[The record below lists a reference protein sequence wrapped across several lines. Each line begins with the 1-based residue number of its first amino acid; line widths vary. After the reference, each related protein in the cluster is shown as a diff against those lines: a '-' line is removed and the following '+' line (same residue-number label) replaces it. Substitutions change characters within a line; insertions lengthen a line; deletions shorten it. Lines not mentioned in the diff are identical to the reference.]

1 MRWDYGSVYKS
12 IRKSKHLS
20 QEQICGDYLNRT
32 TLVRFEKNQ
41 TIPSYEL
48 MRFLLKQVDMT
59 FEEFEYLCNY
69 YQPSQRQQL
78 LYDIDNL
85 RNPTTKTMEDLIKR
99 CQDHLKKEPNDIPIH
114 RKCLLLETVVAVRKS
129 SSITQLSDEAET
141 LSKLLWSE
149 LERYDN
155 WYHNDII
162 LVGTLLSKISSLDS
176 LEETANLLLKRLEKY
191 KDYKR
196 IQPTILS
203 YYQSLSYF
211 FLEQRQYNKSTFFAT
226 KLMEL
231 AKQEKRYDQLAR
243 AYVYLGIAQNKQ
255 ELIDKGL
262 QILELTDEQSLLDNL
277 QFLIKQHQT
286 EAGQKVQTRFS

>member
-12 IRKSKHLS
+12 IRKSKRLS
-20 QEQICGDYLNRT
+20 QEQICGDFINRT

-85 RNPTTKTMEDLIKR
+85 RNPTTKMMEDLINR
-99 CQDHLKKEPNDIPIH
+99 CHDHLKKEPNDGPIR
-114 RKCLLLETVVAVRKS
+114 RKCQLLETVVAVRNS
-129 SSITQLSDEAET
+129 TSFNQLSEEAET

-176 LEETANLLLKRLEKY
+176 LEETTNLLLKRLEKY

-203 YYQSLSYF
+203 FYQQLSLF
-211 FLEQRQYNKSTFFAT
+211 TLEQKQYSKSTFFAT

-262 QILELTDEQSLLDNL
+262 QILELTDEQALLDNL

-286 EAGQKVQTRFS
+286 D

>member
-1 MRWDYGSVYKS
+1 
-12 IRKSKHLS
+12 
-20 QEQICGDYLNRT
+20 
-32 TLVRFEKNQ
+32 
-41 TIPSYEL
+41 
-48 MRFLLKQVDMT
+48 MT

-85 RNPTTKTMEDLIKR
+85 RNPTTKMMENLIKR
-99 CQDHLKKEPNDIPIH
+99 CQDHLNKEPDDGPIR
-114 RKCLLLETVVAVRKS
+114 RKCQLLETVVAIRNS
-129 SSITQLSDEAET
+129 TSFNQLSEEAET

-211 FLEQRQYNKSTFFAT
+211 FLEQKQYNKSTFFAT
-226 KLMEL
+226 KLMDL

-243 AYVYLGIAQNKQ
+243 AYVYLGLAENKQ

-262 QILELTDEQSLLDNL
+262 QILELTDEKRLVDNL
-277 QFLIKQHQT
+277 QFLINQHQT
-286 EAGQKVQTRFS
+286 D

>member
-1 MRWDYGSVYKS
+1 MRWNYGSVYKS
-12 IRKSKHLS
+12 IRKSKRLS
-20 QEQICGDYLNRT
+20 QEQICGDYINRT

-41 TIPSYEL
+41 NIPSYEL
-48 MRFLLKQVDMT
+48 MRFLLKQVDMN

-85 RNPTTKTMEDLIKR
+85 KNPTTKTMEDLIKR
-99 CQDHLKKEPNDIPIH
+99 CHNHLKKEPDDGPIR
-114 RKCLLLETVVAVRKS
+114 RKCQLLKTVVAVRNS
-129 SSITQLSDEAET
+129 TSFNQLSEEAET

-162 LVGTLLSKISSLDS
+162 LVGTLLSKISSLDT

-203 YYQSLSYF
+203 YYQSFAYF
-211 FLEQRQYNKSTFFAT
+211 LLEQRQYSKSTFFAT

-243 AYVYLGIAQNKQ
+243 AYVYLGLAENKQ

-262 QILELTDEQSLLDNL
+262 QILELTDEKGLVDNL
-277 QFLIKQHQT
+277 QSLIKQHQT
-286 EAGQKVQTRFS
+286 D

>member
-226 KLMEL
+226 KLMDL

-255 ELIDKGL
+255 ELVEKGL
-262 QILELTDEQSLLDNL
+262 QILELTDEQSLFDNL

>member
-20 QEQICGDYLNRT
+20 QEQICGDYINRT

-203 YYQSLSYF
+203 YYQSISYF
-211 FLEQRQYNKSTFFAT
+211 FLEQTQYSKSTFFAT
-226 KLMEL
+226 KLMDL

-262 QILELTDEQSLLDNL
+262 HILELTDEKRLVDNL

>member
-12 IRKSKHLS
+12 IRKSKRLS
-20 QEQICGDYLNRT
+20 QEQVCGDFINRT

-85 RNPTTKTMEDLIKR
+85 RNPTTKMMEDLIKR
-99 CQDHLKKEPNDIPIH
+99 CHDHLNKEPNDIPIH

-226 KLMEL
+226 KLMDL
-231 AKQEKRYDQLAR
+231 AKQEKRYDQLSR

-262 QILELTDEQSLLDNL
+262 QILELTDEKRIVDNL

>member
-20 QEQICGDYLNRT
+20 QEQICGDFINRA
-32 TLVRFEKNQ
+32 TLSRFEKNQ

-99 CQDHLKKEPNDIPIH
+99 CQDHLKKEPNDIPIY

-129 SSITQLSDEAET
+129 SSITQLSDDAEI

-176 LEETANLLLKRLEKY
+176 LEEIADLLLKRLEKY
-191 KDYKR
+191 KDYKK
-196 IQPTILS
+196 IQATILS
-203 YYQSLSYF
+203 FYQQLSLF
-211 FLEQRQYNKSTFFAT
+211 TLEQKQYSKSTFFAT

-255 ELIDKGL
+255 ELVEKGL
-262 QILELTDEQSLLDNL
+262 QILELTDEKRLVDNL
-277 QFLIKQHQT
+277 KSLIKQHQT
-286 EAGQKVQTRFS
+286 D

>member
-1 MRWDYGSVYKS
+1 MRWDYGSVYRE

-20 QEQICGDYLNRT
+20 QEQICGDYLNRA
-32 TLVRFEKNQ
+32 TLSRFEKNQ
-41 TIPSYEL
+41 NIPSYEL

-85 RNPTTKTMEDLIKR
+85 KNPTTQTMEDLIQR
-99 CQDHLKKEPNDIPIH
+99 CQSHLKKEPNDVPIH

-149 LERYDN
+149 LERCDN

-162 LVGTLLSKISSLDS
+162 LVGTLLYKISSLDS

-203 YYQSLSYF
+203 FYQQLSLF
-211 FLEQRQYNKSTFFAT
+211 TLEQKQYSKSTFFAT
-226 KLMEL
+226 KLMDL
-231 AKQEKRYDQLAR
+231 AKKEKRYDQLAR

-255 ELIDKGL
+255 ELVEKGS
-262 QILELTDEQSLLDNL
+262 QILELTDEKRLVDNL
-277 QFLIKQHQT
+277 KSLIKQHQT
-286 EAGQKVQTRFS
+286 D

>member
-20 QEQICGDYLNRT
+20 QEQICGNYINRT

-99 CQDHLKKEPNDIPIH
+99 CQDHLKKEPSDIPIH

-211 FLEQRQYNKSTFFAT
+211 FLEQTQYSKSTFFAT
-226 KLMEL
+226 KLMDL

-255 ELIDKGL
+255 ELVEKGL
-262 QILELTDEQSLLDNL
+262 QILELTDEQSLFDNL

-286 EAGQKVQTRFS
+286 D

>member
-1 MRWDYGSVYKS
+1 MRWDYGSVYRE

-20 QEQICGDYLNRT
+20 QEQICGDYLNRA
-32 TLVRFEKNQ
+32 TLSRFEKNQ
-41 TIPSYEL
+41 NIPSYEL

-85 RNPTTKTMEDLIKR
+85 KNPTTQTMEDLIQR
-99 CQDHLKKEPNDIPIH
+99 CQSHLKKEPNDVPIH
-114 RKCLLLETVVAVRKS
+114 RKSLLLETVVAVRKS
-129 SSITQLSDEAET
+129 SSITQLSEEADS

-203 YYQSLSYF
+203 HYQSLSYF
-211 FLEQRQYNKSTFFAT
+211 FLEQKQYSKSTFFAT
-226 KLMEL
+226 KLMDL

-262 QILELTDEQSLLDNL
+262 QILELTDEKRLVDNL

-286 EAGQKVQTRFS
+286 D

>member
-20 QEQICGDYLNRT
+20 QEQICGNYINRT

-85 RNPTTKTMEDLIKR
+85 KNPTTQTMEDLIQR
-99 CQDHLKKEPNDIPIH
+99 CQSHLKKEPNDVPIH

-149 LERYDN
+149 LERCDN

-162 LVGTLLSKISSLDS
+162 LVGTLLYKISSLDS

-203 YYQSLSYF
+203 FYQQLSLF
-211 FLEQRQYNKSTFFAT
+211 TLEQKQYSKSTFFAT
-226 KLMEL
+226 KLMDL

-243 AYVYLGIAQNKQ
+243 VYVYLGIAQNKQ

-262 QILELTDEQSLLDNL
+262 QILELTEEKRLVDNL

-286 EAGQKVQTRFS
+286 D

>member
-12 IRKSKHLS
+12 IRKSKRLS
-20 QEQICGDYLNRT
+20 QEQICGDFINRT

-99 CQDHLKKEPNDIPIH
+99 CNDH
-114 RKCLLLETVVAVRKS
+114 LETVVAVRKS

-141 LSKLLWSE
+141 LSKLLWSQ
-149 LERYDN
+149 LEGYDN

-162 LVGTLLSKISSLDS
+162 LVGTLLSHIISLDS

-203 YYQSLSYF
+203 YYQSFAYF
-211 FLEQRQYNKSTFFAT
+211 LLEQRQYSKSTFFAT

-262 QILELTDEQSLLDNL
+262 QILELTDEQALLDNL

-286 EAGQKVQTRFS
+286 D

>member
-1 MRWDYGSVYKS
+1 MRWDYGSVYRE

-20 QEQICGDYLNRT
+20 QEQICGDYLNRA
-32 TLVRFEKNQ
+32 TLSRFEKNQ
-41 TIPSYEL
+41 NIPSYEL

-85 RNPTTKTMEDLIKR
+85 KNPTTQTMEDLIQR
-99 CQDHLKKEPNDIPIH
+99 CQSHLKKEPNDVPIH

-129 SSITQLSDEAET
+129 SSITQLSEEADS

-211 FLEQRQYNKSTFFAT
+211 FLEQKQYNKSTFFAT
-226 KLMEL
+226 KLMDL

-255 ELIDKGL
+255 ELMEKGL
-262 QILELTDEQSLLDNL
+262 QILELTDEKRLVDNL
-277 QFLIKQHQT
+277 KSLIKQHQT
-286 EAGQKVQTRFS
+286 D

>member
-286 EAGQKVQTRFS
+286 D

>member
-20 QEQICGDYLNRT
+20 QEQICGDYLNRS

-48 MRFLLKQVDMT
+48 MRFLLKQVDMS

-78 LYDIDNL
+78 LYDIDKL
-85 RNPTTKTMEDLIKR
+85 RNPTTKTMENLINR
-99 CQDHLKKEPNDIPIH
+99 CQDHLKKEPDDIPIH

-226 KLMEL
+226 KLMDL

-255 ELIDKGL
+255 ELVEKGL
-262 QILELTDEQSLLDNL
+262 QILELTDEKRLVDNL
-277 QFLIKQHQT
+277 KKLIKQHQT
-286 EAGQKVQTRFS
+286 D

>member
-12 IRKSKHLS
+12 IRESKHLS

-226 KLMEL
+226 KLMDL

-255 ELIDKGL
+255 ELVEKGL
-262 QILELTDEQSLLDNL
+262 QILELTDEKRLVDNL

-286 EAGQKVQTRFS
+286 D

>member
-226 KLMEL
+226 KLMDL

-255 ELIDKGL
+255 ELVEKGL
-262 QILELTDEQSLLDNL
+262 QILELTDEKRLVDNL
-277 QFLIKQHQT
+277 KKLIKQHQT
-286 EAGQKVQTRFS
+286 D

>member
-1 MRWDYGSVYKS
+1 MRWDYGSVYRE

-20 QEQICGDYLNRT
+20 QEQICGDYINRT

-85 RNPTTKTMEDLIKR
+85 RNPTTKIMEDLINR
-99 CQDHLKKEPNDIPIH
+99 CHDHLKKEPNDGPIR
-114 RKCLLLETVVAVRKS
+114 RKCQLLETVVAIRKS
-129 SSITQLSDEAET
+129 TSFNQLSEEAES

-176 LEETANLLLKRLEKY
+176 LEEIADLLLKRLEKY
-191 KDYKR
+191 KDYKK
-196 IQPTILS
+196 IQATILS
-203 YYQSLSYF
+203 FYQQLSLF
-211 FLEQRQYNKSTFFAT
+211 TLEQKQYSKSTFFAT

-243 AYVYLGIAQNKQ
+243 AYVYLGIAQNEQ

-262 QILELTDEQSLLDNL
+262 QILELTDEQRLSDNL

-286 EAGQKVQTRFS
+286 D

>member
-12 IRKSKHLS
+12 IRKSKRLS
-20 QEQICGDYLNRT
+20 QEQICGDFINRT

-85 RNPTTKTMEDLIKR
+85 RNPTTKMMEDLINR
-99 CQDHLKKEPNDIPIH
+99 CHDHLKKEPNDGPIR
-114 RKCLLLETVVAVRKS
+114 RKCQLLETVVAVRNS
-129 SSITQLSDEAET
+129 TSFNQLSEEAET

-149 LERYDN
+149 LEQYDN

-176 LEETANLLLKRLEKY
+176 LEETTNLLLKRLEKY

-203 YYQSLSYF
+203 LYQQLSLF
-211 FLEQRQYNKSTFFAT
+211 TLEQKQYSKSTFFAT

-262 QILELTDEQSLLDNL
+262 QILELTDEQALLDNL

-286 EAGQKVQTRFS
+286 D

>member
-1 MRWDYGSVYKS
+1 MRWDYGSVYRE

-20 QEQICGDYLNRT
+20 QEQICGDYINRT

-41 TIPSYEL
+41 NIPSYEL

-85 RNPTTKTMEDLIKR
+85 RNPTTKMMEDLIKR
-99 CQDHLKKEPNDIPIH
+99 CHDHLNKESDDGPIR
-114 RKCLLLETVVAVRKS
+114 RKCQLLETVVAIRKS
-129 SSITQLSDEAET
+129 TSFNQLSEEAEN

-162 LVGTLLSKISSLDS
+162 LVGTLLSKISSLDT

-203 YYQSLSYF
+203 FYQQLALF
-211 FLEQRQYNKSTFFAT
+211 TLEQKQYNKSTFFAT

-231 AKQEKRYDQLAR
+231 AKLEKRYDQLAR

-255 ELIDKGL
+255 ELVEKGL
-262 QILELTDEQSLLDNL
+262 QILELTDEKRLVDNL
-277 QFLIKQHQT
+277 KKLIKQHQT
-286 EAGQKVQTRFS
+286 D

>member
-20 QEQICGDYLNRT
+20 QEQVCGDFINRT

-85 RNPTTKTMEDLIKR
+85 RNPTTKTMEGLIKR
-99 CQDHLKKEPNDIPIH
+99 CLDHLKKEPNDIPIH

-203 YYQSLSYF
+203 FYQQLSLF
-211 FLEQRQYNKSTFFAT
+211 TLEQKQYSKSTFFAT
-226 KLMEL
+226 KLMDL
-231 AKQEKRYDQLAR
+231 AKQEKRHDQLAR

-255 ELIDKGL
+255 ELVEKGL
-262 QILELTDEQSLLDNL
+262 QILELTDEKRLVDNL
-277 QFLIKQHQT
+277 KSLIKQHQT
-286 EAGQKVQTRFS
+286 D

>member
-20 QEQICGDYLNRT
+20 QEQICGDYLNRS

-226 KLMEL
+226 KLMDL

-255 ELIDKGL
+255 ELVEKGL
-262 QILELTDEQSLLDNL
+262 QILELTDEKRLVDNL

-286 EAGQKVQTRFS
+286 D

>member
-141 LSKLLWSE
+141 LSKLLWSQ
-149 LERYDN
+149 LEEYDN

-226 KLMEL
+226 KLMDL
-231 AKQEKRYDQLAR
+231 AKQEKRYDQLSR

-262 QILELTDEQSLLDNL
+262 QILELTDEKRIVDNL

-286 EAGQKVQTRFS
+286 D

>member
-1 MRWDYGSVYKS
+1 MRWDYGSIYKS

-243 AYVYLGIAQNKQ
+243 AYVYLGLAENKQ
-255 ELIDKGL
+255 GLIDKGL
-262 QILELTDEQSLLDNL
+262 QILELTDEKRLVDNL

-286 EAGQKVQTRFS
+286 D

>member
-12 IRKSKHLS
+12 IRKSKRLS
-20 QEQICGDYLNRT
+20 QEQICGDYLNRS

-69 YQPSQRQQL
+69 YHPSQRQQL

-85 RNPTTKTMEDLIKR
+85 RNPTTKTMENLIKR

-176 LEETANLLLKRLEKY
+176 LEETANLLLRRLEKY
-191 KDYKR
+191 KDYKK

-203 YYQSLSYF
+203 HYRSLSYF
-211 FLEQRQYNKSTFFAT
+211 FLEQRQYSKATFFAT
-226 KLMEL
+226 KLMDL

-255 ELIDKGL
+255 ELVEKGL
-262 QILELTDEQSLLDNL
+262 QILELTDEKRLVDNL

-286 EAGQKVQTRFS
+286 D

>member
-12 IRKSKHLS
+12 IRKSKRLS

-85 RNPTTKTMEDLIKR
+85 RNPTTKMMENLIKR
-99 CQDHLKKEPNDIPIH
+99 CQDHLNKEPDDGPIR
-114 RKCLLLETVVAVRKS
+114 RKCQLLETVVAIRNS
-129 SSITQLSDEAET
+129 TSFNQLSEEAET

-211 FLEQRQYNKSTFFAT
+211 FLEQKQYSKATFFAT
-226 KLMEL
+226 KLMDL

-255 ELIDKGL
+255 ELVEKGL
-262 QILELTDEQSLLDNL
+262 QILELTDEKRLVDNL
-277 QFLIKQHQT
+277 KSLIKQHQT
-286 EAGQKVQTRFS
+286 D

>member
-20 QEQICGDYLNRT
+20 QEQICGDFINRA
-32 TLVRFEKNQ
+32 TLSRFEKNQ

-99 CQDHLKKEPNDIPIH
+99 CQDHLKKEPNDIPIY

-129 SSITQLSDEAET
+129 SSITQLSDDAEI

-176 LEETANLLLKRLEKY
+176 LEEIADLLLKRLEKY
-191 KDYKR
+191 KDYKK
-196 IQPTILS
+196 IQATILS
-203 YYQSLSYF
+203 FYQQLSLF
-211 FLEQRQYNKSTFFAT
+211 TLEQKQYSKSTFFAT

-255 ELIDKGL
+255 ELVEKGL
-262 QILELTDEQSLLDNL
+262 QILEWTDEQTLLDNL
-277 QFLIKQHQT
+277 KKLIKQHQT
-286 EAGQKVQTRFS
+286 D

>member
-1 MRWDYGSVYKS
+1 MRWDYGSVYRE

-20 QEQICGDYLNRT
+20 QEQICGDYINRT

-41 TIPSYEL
+41 NIPSYEL

-99 CQDHLKKEPNDIPIH
+99 CQNHLKKEPNDVPIR
-114 RKCLLLETVVAVRKS
+114 RKCQLLETVVAVRN
-129 SSITQLSDEAET
+129 SISFNQLSEEAET

-162 LVGTLLSKISSLDS
+162 LVGTLLSKISSFDT

-203 YYQSLSYF
+203 FYQQLSLF
-211 FLEQRQYNKSTFFAT
+211 TLEQKQYSQSTFFAT
-226 KLMEL
+226 KLMDL

-255 ELIDKGL
+255 ELMEKGL
-262 QILELTDEQSLLDNL
+262 QILELTDEKRLVDNL
-277 QFLIKQHQT
+277 KSLIKQHQT
-286 EAGQKVQTRFS
+286 D

>member
-12 IRKSKHLS
+12 IRKSKRLS
-20 QEQICGDYLNRT
+20 QEQVCGDFINRT

-85 RNPTTKTMEDLIKR
+85 RNPTTKMMEDLIKR
-99 CQDHLKKEPNDIPIH
+99 CHDHLKKEPDDGPIR
-114 RKCLLLETVVAVRKS
+114 RKCQLLETVVTIRKS
-129 SSITQLSDEAET
+129 TSFNQLSEEAET

-155 WYHNDII
+155 WYHNDIL
-162 LVGTLLSKISSLDS
+162 LVGTLLSHIISLDT

-203 YYQSLSYF
+203 YYQSFAYF
-211 FLEQRQYNKSTFFAT
+211 LLEQKQYSKSTCFAT

-243 AYVYLGIAQNKQ
+243 AYVYLGLAENMQ

-262 QILELTDEQSLLDNL
+262 QILELTDETRLIDNL

-286 EAGQKVQTRFS
+286 D

>member
-12 IRKSKHLS
+12 IRKSKRLS
-20 QEQICGDYLNRT
+20 QEQVCGDFINRT

-85 RNPTTKTMEDLIKR
+85 RNPTTKMMEDLIKR
-99 CQDHLKKEPNDIPIH
+99 CHDHLKKEPDDGPIR
-114 RKCLLLETVVAVRKS
+114 RKCQLLETVVAIRKS
-129 SSITQLSDEAET
+129 TSFNQLSEEAET

-155 WYHNDII
+155 WYHNDIL
-162 LVGTLLSKISSLDS
+162 LVGTLLSHIISLDT

-203 YYQSLSYF
+203 YYQSFAYF
-211 FLEQRQYNKSTFFAT
+211 LLEQKQYSKSTCFAT

-262 QILELTDEQSLLDNL
+262 QILEWTDEQALLDNL

-286 EAGQKVQTRFS
+286 D

>member
-176 LEETANLLLKRLEKY
+176 LEETANLLLKQLEKY

-226 KLMEL
+226 KLMDL

-255 ELIDKGL
+255 ELVEKGL
-262 QILELTDEQSLLDNL
+262 QILELTDEKRLVDNL

-286 EAGQKVQTRFS
+286 D

>member
-1 MRWDYGSVYKS
+1 MRWDYGSVYRE

-20 QEQICGDYLNRT
+20 QEQICGDYINRT

-41 TIPSYEL
+41 NIPSYEL
-48 MRFLLKQVDMT
+48 MHFLLKQVDMT

-85 RNPTTKTMEDLIKR
+85 RNPTTKMMEDLIKR
-99 CQDHLKKEPNDIPIH
+99 CHDHLNKESDDGPIR
-114 RKCLLLETVVAVRKS
+114 RKCQLLETVVAIRKS
-129 SSITQLSDEAET
+129 TSFNQLSEEAEN

-162 LVGTLLSKISSLDS
+162 LVGTLLSKISSLDT

-203 YYQSLSYF
+203 FYQQLALF
-211 FLEQRQYNKSTFFAT
+211 TLEQKQYNKSTIFAT

-231 AKQEKRYDQLAR
+231 AKLEKRYDQLAR

-277 QFLIKQHQT
+277 QSLIKQHQT
-286 EAGQKVQTRFS
+286 D

>member
-20 QEQICGDYLNRT
+20 QEQICGDYLNRA
-32 TLVRFEKNQ
+32 TLSRFEKNQ

-176 LEETANLLLKRLEKY
+176 LEETANLLLRRLEKY
-191 KDYKR
+191 KDYKK

-203 YYQSLSYF
+203 HYRSLSYF
-211 FLEQRQYNKSTFFAT
+211 FLEQRQYSKATFFAT
-226 KLMEL
+226 KLMDL

-255 ELIDKGL
+255 ELVEKGL
-262 QILELTDEQSLLDNL
+262 QILELTDEKRLVDNL

-286 EAGQKVQTRFS
+286 D

>member
-12 IRKSKHLS
+12 IRKSKRLS
-20 QEQICGDYLNRT
+20 QEQVCGDYINRT

-226 KLMEL
+226 KLMDL

-255 ELIDKGL
+255 ELVEKGL
-262 QILELTDEQSLLDNL
+262 QILELTDEKRLVDNL
-277 QFLIKQHQT
+277 KKLIKQHQT
-286 EAGQKVQTRFS
+286 D

>member
-20 QEQICGDYLNRT
+20 QEQVCGDYINRT

-41 TIPSYEL
+41 TTPSYEL

-211 FLEQRQYNKSTFFAT
+211 FLEQTQYSKSTFFAT

-255 ELIDKGL
+255 ELVEKGL
-262 QILELTDEQSLLDNL
+262 QILELTDEKRLVDNL

>member
-12 IRKSKHLS
+12 IRKSKRLS
-20 QEQICGDYLNRT
+20 QEQVCGDFINRT

-85 RNPTTKTMEDLIKR
+85 RNPTTKMMEDLINR
-99 CQDHLKKEPNDIPIH
+99 CHDHLKKDPNDGPIR
-114 RKCLLLETVVAVRKS
+114 RKCQLLETVVAVRNRTS
-129 SSITQLSDEAET
+129 FNQLSEEAET

-203 YYQSLSYF
+203 FYQQLSLF
-211 FLEQRQYNKSTFFAT
+211 TLEQKQYSKSTFFAT

-243 AYVYLGIAQNKQ
+243 AYVYLGLAENKQ
-255 ELIDKGL
+255 GLIDKGL
-262 QILELTDEQSLLDNL
+262 QILELTDEKRLVDNL
-277 QFLIKQHQT
+277 KKLIKQHQT
-286 EAGQKVQTRFS
+286 D